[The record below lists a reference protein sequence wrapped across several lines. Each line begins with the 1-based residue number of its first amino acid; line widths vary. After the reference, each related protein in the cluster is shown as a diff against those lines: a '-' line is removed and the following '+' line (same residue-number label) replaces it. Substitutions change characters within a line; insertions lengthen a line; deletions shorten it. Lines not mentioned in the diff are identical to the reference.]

1 MAKFIKVGFIKSVT
15 NPKKYL
21 SSKLE
26 NAPAKINMRNRGDC
40 ASFRK

>member
-1 MAKFIKVGFIKSVT
+1 MAKSIKVGFIKSVT
-15 NPKKYL
+15 NPKIYL

-26 NAPAKINMRNRGDC
+26 NAPAKINMRNTGGC